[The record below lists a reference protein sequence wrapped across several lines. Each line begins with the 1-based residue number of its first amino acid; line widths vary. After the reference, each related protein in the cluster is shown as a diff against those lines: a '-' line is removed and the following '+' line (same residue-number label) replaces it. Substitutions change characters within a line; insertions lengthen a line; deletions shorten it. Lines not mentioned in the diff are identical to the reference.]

1 MTRYVIRQVD
11 DDYADMRVVAEID
24 APSADAAALMFA
36 RRHYRRTAIAVDR
49 LSGAVGD
56 YHYTAYVAPNRP
68 HRAENVLGSGGF
80 RVSRAA
86 GQYPIP
92 RSDPDHPE
100 YRPATAEEE
109 D

>member
-11 DDYADMRVVAEID
+11 DDYADMRVVAEMD
-24 APSADAAALMFA
+24 APSADAAALAFA
-36 RRHYRRTAIAVDR
+36 QRHYRRTDIAVDR
-49 LSGAVGD
+49 ISGSVGD

-80 RVSRAA
+80 RVSRAP

-92 RSDPDHPE
+92 AGDPDHPD
-100 YRPATAEEE
+100 YRPDTADVEA
-109 D
+109 